1 MRQGLIL
8 VSVFLTGCFR
18 FCLYLLLAGR
28 VLEKKGAAEKRKA
41 FLGAAGTGGIAVV
54 MCLLPVPEYG
64 QMLLEALWLGGCGV
78 LILRTDRRMSL
89 FLGAFYE
96 LAYGLWQLLFAAGL
110 GFLLRTDSF
119 MNPLLLQA
127 QAGAWL
133 AVVLFGL
140 LAVYGAK
147 HPHLTEQENFRLISV
162 PVLGGFLGMIT
173 LSGQK
178 PPFLSEDVMDIWVML
193 SLILLIGLLVFHM
206 NRQYRMEQELAR
218 LKAEQAEL
226 LERDYQ
232 ALNRSYETNARLFHD
247 VHRHLDALH
256 RLLEQEKYNKAMEY
270 LDDLQEPVRELAETV
285 YTGDEAV
292 DYLLNSRASIAL
304 REQISLKIQVEFPRH
319 TNLRSADLCAIL
331 GNLLDNALE
340 AAGKVASP
348 KERQV
353 SLVIRRI
360 HQMLV
365 IKVENSFA
373 EVQKGA
379 DGELKTTKTDGG
391 LHGWGLKSVR
401 VAAEKYEGILQTSCE
416 GDRFRAVVTL
426 FYQGVLDGENDCSMK
441 VLRKA
446 DNEQM

>member
-1 MRQGLIL
+1 
-8 VSVFLTGCFR
+8 
-18 FCLYLLLAGR
+18 
-28 VLEKKGAAEKRKA
+28 
-41 FLGAAGTGGIAVV
+41 
-54 MCLLPVPEYG
+54 
-64 QMLLEALWLGGCGV
+64 
-78 LILRTDRRMSL
+78 
-89 FLGAFYE
+89 
-96 LAYGLWQLLFAAGL
+96 
-110 GFLLRTDSF
+110 
-119 MNPLLLQA
+119 
-127 QAGAWL
+127 
-133 AVVLFGL
+133 
-140 LAVYGAK
+140 
-147 HPHLTEQENFRLISV
+147 
-162 PVLGGFLGMIT
+162 
-173 LSGQK
+173 
-178 PPFLSEDVMDIWVML
+178 MDIWVML